1 MMGRSQ
7 WHTLRP
13 LGQPDFGFVLTGLT
27 LALLGLLMVASSSI
41 EVASDRHGSPFSFAI
56 KHGIF
61 LVIALGAGA
70 ITFMVPTKWWYR
82 SATLFLVFSLVLL
95 ALVLIP
101 GIGLEVKG
109 ARRWLDLGVINLQ
122 PSEVAKFTMMLY
134 LAAYL
139 VRRLEEVR
147 TQFMGF
153 LKPMAVVGLIAALL
167 LAEPDFGTLMLIVL
181 AVMGVLL
188 LAGAPFNQ
196 YLMIGAAV
204 VVGLAALAIIEP
216 YRIQRFNVLLDPW
229 DDRLGAGYQITQAL
243 LAFGRGGWFG
253 LGLGNSVQKLFYLP
267 QAHTDFVFAI
277 LAQELGLIGA
287 LSTLGLMSILVWRGL
302 LIGRRAERDG
312 RHFAAYLCYGLVLII
327 GLQMLVNLAVN
338 VGIAPTTGL
347 TLPLMSY
354 GGSSLVVTMASLGVI
369 ARISA
374 DSIREGRR

>member
-1 MMGRSQ
+1 MMGRSK

-267 QAHTDFVFAI
+267 EAHTDFVFAI
-277 LAQELGLIGA
+277 LADELGLIGA

-374 DSIREGRR
+374 YSIREGRR

>member
-1 MMGRSQ
+1 MMSRSQ

-13 LGQPDFGFVLTGLT
+13 LCQPDFGFVLTGLT

-267 QAHTDFVFAI
+267 EAHTDFVFAI
-277 LAQELGLIGA
+277 LAEELGLIGA

>member
-122 PSEVAKFTMMLY
+122 PSEVVKFTMMLY

-267 QAHTDFVFAI
+267 EAHTDFVFAI
-277 LAQELGLIGA
+277 LAEELGLIGA

-374 DSIREGRR
+374 DSIREWRR

>member
-1 MMGRSQ
+1 MGRSQ

-167 LAEPDFGTLMLIVL
+167 LAEPDFGTLVLIVL

-267 QAHTDFVFAI
+267 EAHTDFVFAI
-277 LAQELGLIGA
+277 LAEELGLIGA

>member
-167 LAEPDFGTLMLIVL
+167 LAEPDFGTLMLIVF

-204 VVGLAALAIIEP
+204 VVGL
-216 YRIQRFNVLLDPW
+216 VLLVA
-229 DDRLGAGYQITQAL
+229 DR
-243 LAFGRGGWFG
+243 
-253 LGLGNSVQKLFYLP
+253 
-267 QAHTDFVFAI
+267 
-277 LAQELGLIGA
+277 
-287 LSTLGLMSILVWRGL
+287 
-302 LIGRRAERDG
+302 RRA
-312 RHFAAYLCYGLVLII
+312 
-327 GLQMLVNLAVN
+327 
-338 VGIAPTTGL
+338 
-347 TLPLMSY
+347 
-354 GGSSLVVTMASLGVI
+354 
-369 ARISA
+369 
-374 DSIREGRR
+374 

>member
-1 MMGRSQ
+1 MISRAQFGEIK
-7 WHTLRP
+7 P
-13 LGQPDFGFVLTGLT
+13 LGQPDLGLVLAGLS
-27 LALLGLLMVASSSI
+27 LAFLGLLMVASSSI
-41 EVASDRHGSPFSFAI
+41 EVASDRHGAPFSFAI

-61 LVIALGAGA
+61 LVIALIAGA
-70 ITFMVPTKWWYR
+70 ITFLVPTKWWYR
-82 SATLFLVFSLVLL
+82 SATVFLALSLVLL

-109 ARRWLDLGVINLQ
+109 ARRWLNLGVINLQ
-122 PSEVAKFTMMLY
+122 PSEIAKFTMMLY

-147 TQFMGF
+147 TQWMGF
-153 LKPMAVVGLIAALL
+153 VKPMVVVGLIAALL

-188 LAGAPFNQ
+188 LAGAPFTQ
-196 YLMIGAAV
+196 YVMIVVAV

-229 DDRLGAGYQITQAL
+229 NDRLGAGYQITQAL

-267 QAHTDFVFAI
+267 EAHTDFVFAI
-277 LAQELGLIGA
+277 LAEELGLLGA

-354 GGSSLVVTMASLGVI
+354 GGSSLLVTVASLGVI

-374 DSIREGRR
+374 DSVREGRR

>member
-13 LGQPDFGFVLTGLT
+13 LGQPDLGFVLTGLT

-41 EVASDRHGSPFSFAI
+41 EVAFDRHGSPFSFAI

-267 QAHTDFVFAI
+267 EAHTDFVFAI
-277 LAQELGLIGA
+277 LAEELGLIGA

>member
-267 QAHTDFVFAI
+267 EAHTDFVFAI
-277 LAQELGLIGA
+277 LAEELGLIGA

-354 GGSSLVVTMASLGVI
+354 GGSYLVVTMASLGVI

-374 DSIREGRR
+374 DSIRGGRR

>member
-267 QAHTDFVFAI
+267 EAHTDFVFAI
-277 LAQELGLIGA
+277 LAEELGLIGA

>member
-267 QAHTDFVFAI
+267 EAHTDFVFAI
-277 LAQELGLIGA
+277 LAEELGLIGA

-374 DSIREGRR
+374 DSILEGRR

>member
-61 LVIALGAGA
+61 LVIALGVGA

-267 QAHTDFVFAI
+267 EAHTDFVFAI
-277 LAQELGLIGA
+277 LAEELGLIGA

>member
-188 LAGAPFNQ
+188 LAGAPFTQ

-267 QAHTDFVFAI
+267 EAHTDFVFAI
-277 LAQELGLIGA
+277 LAEELGLIGA

>member
-267 QAHTDFVFAI
+267 EAHTDFVFAI
-277 LAQELGLIGA
+277 LAEELGLIGA
-287 LSTLGLMSILVWRGL
+287 LSILGLMSILVWRGL

>member
-27 LALLGLLMVASSSI
+27 LAFLGLLMVASSSI

-61 LVIALGAGA
+61 LVIALGVGA

-267 QAHTDFVFAI
+267 EAHTDFVFAI
-277 LAQELGLIGA
+277 LAEELGLIGA

>member
-27 LALLGLLMVASSSI
+27 LAFLGLLMVASSSI

-267 QAHTDFVFAI
+267 EAHTDFVFAI
-277 LAQELGLIGA
+277 LAEELGLIGA

>member
-1 MMGRSQ
+1 MGRSQ

-61 LVIALGAGA
+61 LVIALGVGA

-267 QAHTDFVFAI
+267 EAHTDFVFAI
-277 LAQELGLIGA
+277 LAEELGLIGA

>member
-1 MMGRSQ
+1 MIGRQHWSE
-7 WHTLRP
+7 LRP
-13 LGQPDFGFVLTGLT
+13 LGQPDRGFVLAGMA

-41 EVASDRHGSPFSFAI
+41 EVASDRHGAPFSFAI
-56 KHGIF
+56 KHGVF
-61 LVIALGAGA
+61 LIVAA
-70 ITFMVPTKWWYR
+70 IGGLVTFLVPTKWWYR
-82 SATLFLVFSLVLL
+82 SATLFLVLSMVLL

-109 ARRWLDLGVINLQ
+109 ARRWLNLGVINLQ

-147 TQFMGF
+147 ERFMGF
-153 LKPMAVVGLIAALL
+153 VKPMAVVGMIAALL

-188 LAGAPFNQ
+188 LAGAPFTQ
-196 YLMIGAAV
+196 YVMIGVAV

-216 YRIQRFNVLLDPW
+216 YRIERFNVLLNPW

-243 LAFGRGGWFG
+243 LAFGRGGWLG

-267 QAHTDFVFAI
+267 EAHTDFVFAI
-277 LAQELGLIGA
+277 LAEELGLVGA
-287 LSTLGLMSILVWRGL
+287 LSTLALMSILVWRGL
-302 LIGRRAERDG
+302 LIGRHAERDG
-312 RHFAAYLCYGLVLII
+312 RHFAAYLCYGLVLVI

-338 VGIAPTTGL
+338 VGMAPTTGL
-347 TLPLMSY
+347 TLPLLSY
-354 GGSSLVVTMASLGVI
+354 GGSSLVVTVASLGVI

-374 DSIREGRR
+374 DSMREGRR

>member
-1 MMGRSQ
+1 
-7 WHTLRP
+7 
-13 LGQPDFGFVLTGLT
+13 V
-27 LALLGLLMVASSSI
+27 
-41 EVASDRHGSPFSFAI
+41 
-56 KHGIF
+56 KHGVF
-61 LVIALGAGA
+61 LVIALIAGA

-82 SATLFLVFSLVLL
+82 SATLFLGFSLILL

-109 ARRWLDLGVINLQ
+109 ARRWLNLGVINLQ

-229 DDRLGAGYQITQAL
+229 NDRLGAGYQITQAL

-267 QAHTDFVFAI
+267 EAHTDFVFAI
-277 LAQELGLIGA
+277 LAEELGLIGA

-347 TLPLMSY
+347 TLPLLSY

>member
-1 MMGRSQ
+1 
-7 WHTLRP
+7 
-13 LGQPDFGFVLTGLT
+13 
-27 LALLGLLMVASSSI
+27 
-41 EVASDRHGSPFSFAI
+41 
-56 KHGIF
+56 
-61 LVIALGAGA
+61 
-70 ITFMVPTKWWYR
+70 
-82 SATLFLVFSLVLL
+82 
-95 ALVLIP
+95 
-101 GIGLEVKG
+101 
-109 ARRWLDLGVINLQ
+109 
-122 PSEVAKFTMMLY
+122 
-134 LAAYL
+134 
-139 VRRLEEVR
+139 
-147 TQFMGF
+147 MGF

-267 QAHTDFVFAI
+267 EAHTDFVFAI
-277 LAQELGLIGA
+277 LAEELGLIGA

>member
-267 QAHTDFVFAI
+267 EAHTDFVFAI
-277 LAQELGLIGA
+277 LAEELGLIGA

-374 DSIREGRR
+374 DSIREWRR

>member
-1 MMGRSQ
+1 MISRAQFGEIK
-7 WHTLRP
+7 P
-13 LGQPDFGFVLTGLT
+13 LGQPDLGLVLAGLS
-27 LALLGLLMVASSSI
+27 LAFLGLLMVASSSI
-41 EVASDRHGSPFSFAI
+41 EVASDRHGAPFSFAI

-61 LVIALGAGA
+61 LVIALIAGA
-70 ITFMVPTKWWYR
+70 ITFLVPTKWWYR
-82 SATLFLVFSLVLL
+82 SATVFLALSLVLL

-109 ARRWLDLGVINLQ
+109 ARRWLNLGVINLQ
-122 PSEVAKFTMMLY
+122 PSEIAKFTMMLY

-147 TQFMGF
+147 TQWMGF
-153 LKPMAVVGLIAALL
+153 VKPMVVVGLIAALL

-188 LAGAPFNQ
+188 LAGAPFTQ
-196 YLMIGAAV
+196 YVMIVVAV

-267 QAHTDFVFAI
+267 EAHTDFVFAI
-277 LAQELGLIGA
+277 LAEELGLIGA

-354 GGSSLVVTMASLGVI
+354 GGSSLLVTIASLGVI

-374 DSIREGRR
+374 DSVREGRR

>member
-1 MMGRSQ
+1 MISRAQFGEIK
-7 WHTLRP
+7 P
-13 LGQPDFGFVLTGLT
+13 LGQPDLGLVLAGLS
-27 LALLGLLMVASSSI
+27 LAFLGLLMVASSSI
-41 EVASDRHGSPFSFAI
+41 EVASDRHGAPFSFAI

-61 LVIALGAGA
+61 LVIALIAGA
-70 ITFMVPTKWWYR
+70 ITFLVPTKWWYR
-82 SATLFLVFSLVLL
+82 SATVFLALSLVLL

-109 ARRWLDLGVINLQ
+109 ARRWLNLGVINLQ
-122 PSEVAKFTMMLY
+122 PSEIAKFTMMLY

-147 TQFMGF
+147 TQWMGF
-153 LKPMAVVGLIAALL
+153 VKPMVVVGLIAALL

-188 LAGAPFNQ
+188 LAGAPFTQ
-196 YLMIGAAV
+196 YVMIVVAV

-229 DDRLGAGYQITQAL
+229 NDRLGAGYQITQAL

-267 QAHTDFVFAI
+267 EAHTDFVFAI
-277 LAQELGLIGA
+277 LAEELGLIGA

-354 GGSSLVVTMASLGVI
+354 GGSSLLVTIASLGVI

-374 DSIREGRR
+374 DSVREGRR

>member
-1 MMGRSQ
+1 MGRSQ

-267 QAHTDFVFAI
+267 EAHTDFVFAI
-277 LAQELGLIGA
+277 LAEELGLIGA

>member
-1 MMGRSQ
+1 MISRAQFGEIK
-7 WHTLRP
+7 P
-13 LGQPDFGFVLTGLT
+13 LGQPDLGLVLAGLS
-27 LALLGLLMVASSSI
+27 LAFLGLLMVASSSI
-41 EVASDRHGSPFSFAI
+41 EVASDRHGAPFSFAI

-61 LVIALGAGA
+61 LVIALIAGA
-70 ITFMVPTKWWYR
+70 ITFLVPTKWWYR
-82 SATLFLVFSLVLL
+82 SATVFLALSLVLL

-109 ARRWLDLGVINLQ
+109 ARRWLNLGVINLQ
-122 PSEVAKFTMMLY
+122 PSEIAKFTMMLY

-147 TQFMGF
+147 TQWMGF
-153 LKPMAVVGLIAALL
+153 VKPMVVVGLIAALL

-188 LAGAPFNQ
+188 LAGAPFTQ
-196 YLMIGAAV
+196 YVMIVVAV

-229 DDRLGAGYQITQAL
+229 NDRLGAGYQITQAL

-267 QAHTDFVFAI
+267 EAHTDFVFAI
-277 LAQELGLIGA
+277 LAEELGLIGA

-354 GGSSLVVTMASLGVI
+354 GGSSLLVTVASLGVI

-374 DSIREGRR
+374 DSVREGRR

>member
-13 LGQPDFGFVLTGLT
+13 LGQPDLGFVLTGLT

-267 QAHTDFVFAI
+267 EAHTDFVFAI
-277 LAQELGLIGA
+277 LAEELGLIGA

>member
-188 LAGAPFNQ
+188 LAGAPINQ

-267 QAHTDFVFAI
+267 EAHTDFVFAI
-277 LAQELGLIGA
+277 LAEELGLIGA